1 MYREAAVLELEGKT
15 IVWDKNK
22 NRKNIRDHNI
32 SLPEAARVFPGPFFV
47 LMYDEAHSQANETRW
62 KGLGM
67 LDQSLFLLC
76 FVESGDE
83 LRLYSARKAAP
94 KEKQKY
100 RDNISQIF
108 GT

>member
-1 MYREAAVLELEGKT
+1 
-15 IVWDKNK
+15 
-22 NRKNIRDHNI
+22 
-32 SLPEAARVFPGPFFV
+32 
-47 LMYDEAHSQANETRW
+47 MYDDAHSQANETRW
-62 KGLGM
+62 KGLGI
-67 LDQSLFLLC
+67 LGHSLFLLC

-100 RDNISQIF
+100 RDNINQIF